1 LKIEIE
7 VYPSFESNSL
17 KMKPPWRCPAILL
30 MYLKISISRHPD
42 KLLKLLMSTEAETI
56 RTFLPGIASE
66 N

>member
-1 LKIEIE
+1 
-7 VYPSFESNSL
+7 
-17 KMKPPWRCPAILL
+17 